1 MSDTYIDIVFY
12 GPPAHESGHFIEV
25 ENPEGASIC
34 VGEWVER
41 EDGYWVLRIP
51 SRAAILEEAAAT
63 IPASEKPENPYD
75 YEPDVFDNRDD
86 ILEVGINRGWAMGA
100 WQARQDAART
110 ISALAVE
117 EHE

>member
-1 MSDTYIDIVFY
+1 MSDTYIDIVFD

-25 ENPEGASIC
+25 ENPEGASIR

-110 ISALAVE
+110 IRALAVE